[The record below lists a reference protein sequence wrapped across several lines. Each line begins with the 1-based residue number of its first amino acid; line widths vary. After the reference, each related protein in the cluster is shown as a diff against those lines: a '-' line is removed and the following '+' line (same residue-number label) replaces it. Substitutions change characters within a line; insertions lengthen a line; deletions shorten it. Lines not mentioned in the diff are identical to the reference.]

1 MPEGSDGN
9 RDGMIRLAV
18 LQGDGIGPEIM
29 AATLAVLRAL
39 DSRLGL
45 GLAFREVPVG
55 LETLRT
61 VGTTLPDSLLVAY
74 QFGEM

>member
-55 LETLRT
+55 
-61 VGTTLPDSLLVAY
+61 
-74 QFGEM
+74 